1 MRAEGFQP
9 RSAGFLPTESNG
21 RTTLRDSHGVHDER
35 QRRLGRLA
43 DKDPMSND
51 LARILRLEVPL
62 IVQIAE
68 RRMPLS
74 EVTALTHGSII
85 ELPKQIDEELDVL
98 VNNSQIGSGRAVK
111 VGENFGVRMTNVGAV
126 TTRVAA
132 LGG

>member
-1 MRAEGFQP
+1 M
-9 RSAGFLPTESNG
+9 
-21 RTTLRDSHGVHDER
+21 
-35 QRRLGRLA
+35 A

-126 TTRVAA
+126 TARVAA

>member
-1 MRAEGFQP
+1 
-9 RSAGFLPTESNG
+9 
-21 RTTLRDSHGVHDER
+21 
-35 QRRLGRLA
+35 LA
-43 DKDPMSND
+43 DKSPMSHD

-98 VNNSQIGSGRAVK
+98 VNNSRIGSGRAVK
-111 VGENFGVRMTNVGAV
+111 VGENFGVRMTQVGAV
-126 TTRVAA
+126 TDRVAA

>member
-1 MRAEGFQP
+1 
-9 RSAGFLPTESNG
+9 
-21 RTTLRDSHGVHDER
+21 
-35 QRRLGRLA
+35 LA
-43 DKDPMSND
+43 DKSPMPND

-85 ELPKQIDEELDVL
+85 ELPKQIEEELDVL
-98 VNNSQIGSGRAVK
+98 VNNSRIGSGRAVK
-111 VGENFGVRMTNVGAV
+111 VGENFGVRLTQVGAFGE
-126 TTRVAA
+126 RVAA

>member
-1 MRAEGFQP
+1 M
-9 RSAGFLPTESNG
+9 
-21 RTTLRDSHGVHDER
+21 SH
-35 QRRLGRLA
+35 
-43 DKDPMSND
+43 D

-98 VNNSQIGSGRAVK
+98 VNNSRIGSGRAVK
-111 VGENFGVRMTNVGAV
+111 VGENFGVRMTQVGAV
-126 TTRVAA
+126 TDRVAA

>member
-1 MRAEGFQP
+1 M
-9 RSAGFLPTESNG
+9 
-21 RTTLRDSHGVHDER
+21 SH
-35 QRRLGRLA
+35 
-43 DKDPMSND
+43 D

-98 VNNSQIGSGRAVK
+98 VNNSRIGSGRAVK
-111 VGENFGVRMTNVGAV
+111 VGENFGVRMTQVGAL
-126 TTRVAA
+126 TDRVAA